1 MFQPITRLKGAPVP
15 KIALLEYR
23 HISAKLLRIF
33 WRRAFISPSN
43 TKMNLSEEG
52 SIIERCKKGDRDAFA
67 SIVQKYMK
75 PAYYV
80 ALGYV
85 GKPED
90 ALDLSQDAFVN
101 AFRHIKRFD
110 STKNFFPW
118 FYSILKNLCMNH
130 LNRVRRRKEDSIDE
144 MAEEEGQVP
153 IPIEAIDPES
163 SVVQKD
169 LRVKLGEALQR
180 LRPKDREIIILQ
192 HFQDYSYQEIAQ
204 LLGIPIGT
212 VMSRLYSARQALR
225 RELERMGVTY

>member
-1 MFQPITRLKGAPVP
+1 
-15 KIALLEYR
+15 
-23 HISAKLLRIF
+23 
-33 WRRAFISPSN
+33 
-43 TKMNLSEEG
+43 MNLSEEG

>member
-1 MFQPITRLKGAPVP
+1 
-15 KIALLEYR
+15 
-23 HISAKLLRIF
+23 
-33 WRRAFISPSN
+33 
-43 TKMNLSEEG
+43 MNLTDEG
-52 SIIERCKKGDRDAFA
+52 AIIERCKKGDREAFA
-67 SIVQKYMK
+67 FIVEKYMK

-110 STKNFFPW
+110 STKSFFPW

-130 LNRVRRRKEDSIDE
+130 LNRLRRRREESIDQ
-144 MAEEEGQVP
+144 MAEEEGQAP
-153 IPIEAIDPES
+153 IPVEAVNPEQ

-169 LRVKLGEALQR
+169 LGAKIGRALLR
-180 LRPKDREIIILQ
+180 LRPKEREIIILQ
-192 HFQDYSYQEIAQ
+192 HLQDYSYQEIAD
-204 LLGIPIGT
+204 LLDIPIGT
-212 VMSRLYSARQALR
+212 VMSRLYSARRALR